1 MSIMNLTILGMFI
14 FSVGSI
20 GVIARSNIFV
30 IYMSLELMLNGLSL
44 ILVAFSTYNHS
55 FDGQI
60 LTLFVIALAAAE
72 AALFLTVI
80 VLLFRTKRSLDSNIF
95 TSLKKG

>member
-1 MSIMNLTILGMFI
+1 MSIMNLTILGLFI

-44 ILVAFSTYNHS
+44 ILTAFSTYNHS

-60 LTLFVIALAAAE
+60 VIALAAAE

>member
-1 MSIMNLTILGMFI
+1 
-14 FSVGSI
+14 
-20 GVIARSNIFV
+20 
-30 IYMSLELMLNGLSL
+30 MSLELMLNGVAV
-44 ILVAFSTYNHS
+44 ILVAFSMYNNS

-60 LTLFVIALAAAE
+60 LTLFIIAIAAAE

-80 VLLFRTKRSLDSNIF
+80 VLLFRSKQSLDANLF